1 MAEADD
7 LEQRTQKS
15 LETCLEVTEYHRAT
29 VFTVLPGRKMIS
41 VWEKSLK

>member
-15 LETCLEVTEYHRAT
+15 LETCLEVRNTTELRVYSSRRAEDDISW
-29 VFTVLPGRKMIS
+29 RK
-41 VWEKSLK
+41 VP